1 VAGAA
6 PPGATAGTT
15 RTRDAIVVGAVAT
28 GACDATVVVDRV
40 EAAECT
46 RRVIFFVGTAVEVED
61 APVLGDETATPDA
74 VPEREPPQ
82 ATVNAINAP
91 TTAPVRKRGDKR
103 RFTGRSVTR
112 NPMARTCPGA
122 RPACTVHAEV
132 VQSDQP

>member
-15 RTRDAIVVGAVAT
+15 RTRDATVVGAVAT

-40 EAAECT
+40 GAVECT

-61 APVLGDETATPDA
+61 ASVLGDETATPES

-91 TTAPVRKRGDKR
+91 TTARLRKWRQKR
-103 RFTGRSVTR
+103 RFTARSVTL
-112 NPMARTCPGA
+112 NPTARTCRVA
-122 RPACTVHAEV
+122 RQACSVHGEV
-132 VQSDQP
+132 V